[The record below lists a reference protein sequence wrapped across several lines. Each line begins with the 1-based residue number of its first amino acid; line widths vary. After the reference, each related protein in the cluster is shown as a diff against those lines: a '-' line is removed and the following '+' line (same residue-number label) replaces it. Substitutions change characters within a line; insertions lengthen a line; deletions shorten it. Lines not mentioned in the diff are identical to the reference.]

1 MNKNQ
6 IMDSGWNRQT
16 IWQGCILAS
25 IAHAI
30 FVANNSDFAYE
41 HSWDGDH
48 YSTNDGQGCRGT
60 VTFGPDFFVA
70 GFRNEEFFEETVEAN
85 DLLIE
90 APEKVQNIAVDD
102 TFQYLLDD
110 IEGVVLPVVT
120 TVLWG
125 DDRQSFSSH
134 QYEEMMD
141 RGSSLLEIQ
150 ASGYEAGLAYWE
162 EYYELTERQLLL
174 LETLYHLK
182 IENPS
187 QAIILSHED
196 IQALDSN
203 DKEGIEESTT
213 SFYEIDIHW
222 SSDVSN

>member
-1 MNKNQ
+1 M
-6 IMDSGWNRQT
+6 
-16 IWQGCILAS
+16 
-25 IAHAI
+25 
-30 FVANNSDFAYE
+30 
-41 HSWDGDH
+41 
-48 YSTNDGQGCRGT
+48 
-60 VTFGPDFFVA
+60 A

-90 APEKVQNIAVDD
+90 APEKVQKIAVDD

-110 IEGVVLPVVT
+110 IEGVILPVVT

-162 EYYELTERQLLL
+162 EYYELTERQLVL

-187 QAIILSHED
+187 QAIILSHEN

-203 DKEGIEESTT
+203 DKEGIEESIT

>member
-1 MNKNQ
+1 MKKNQ
-6 IMDSGWNRQT
+6 IMDSRWNRQN

-30 FVANNSDFAYE
+30 FVANNPDFAYE

-60 VTFGPDFFVA
+60 VTFGQDFFVV
-70 GFRNEEFFEETVEAN
+70 GFRNEEFFEETMEAN

-90 APEKVQNIAVDD
+90 APEKVQKMAVDD

-110 IEGVVLPVVT
+110 IEGVILPVVT

-134 QYEEMMD
+134 QYEKMMD
-141 RGSSLLEIQ
+141 RGSSLLDIQ

-162 EYYELTERQLLL
+162 EYYELTERQLVL
-174 LETLYHLK
+174 LETLYHSK
-182 IENPS
+182 IEHPS
-187 QAIILSHED
+187 QTITLSHED

-203 DKEGIEESTT
+203 DKEGIEESIT
-213 SFYEIDIHW
+213 SFAEIGFNW
-222 SSDVSN
+222 SDSERI